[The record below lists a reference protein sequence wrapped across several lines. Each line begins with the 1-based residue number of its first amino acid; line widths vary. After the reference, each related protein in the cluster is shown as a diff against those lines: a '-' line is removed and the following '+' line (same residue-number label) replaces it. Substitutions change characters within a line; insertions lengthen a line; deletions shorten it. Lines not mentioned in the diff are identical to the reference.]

1 MQSSPSK
8 NRRFLSSAPHVA
20 STEVNAPKTQV
31 SSGDAGYDLLPP
43 TSYVT
48 TRASTVVVAAWYG
61 VLGTRGLFSP
71 I

>member
-8 NRRFLSSAPHVA
+8 PSVSLKRSAR
-20 STEVNAPKTQV
+20 SLNGEVNAPKTQV